1 MLKDMFK
8 NICVCINM
16 QLWEI
21 KFMVSI
27 TALGRGLE
35 KYLFLQN
42 KQSSKTMKRM
52 FGPHLSTMKYK
63 QCVLDEILSIQ
74 VYFRGHEAHS
84 TLHTHYHSKCFC
96 YRLLMERNVK

>member
-35 KYLFLQN
+35 KYLF
-42 KQSSKTMKRM
+42 SSKQAV
-52 FGPHLSTMKYK
+52 F
-63 QCVLDEILSIQ
+63 
-74 VYFRGHEAHS
+74 
-84 TLHTHYHSKCFC
+84 
-96 YRLLMERNVK
+96 